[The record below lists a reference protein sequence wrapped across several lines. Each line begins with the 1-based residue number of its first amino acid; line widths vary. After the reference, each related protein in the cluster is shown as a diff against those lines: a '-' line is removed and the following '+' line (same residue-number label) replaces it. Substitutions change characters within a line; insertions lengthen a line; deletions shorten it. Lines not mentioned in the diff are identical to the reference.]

1 MASSNQ
7 LLQSAFSRVFVIENG
22 ASPTTPAQY
31 EGLMRA
37 GKATWDQGKVTTIFV
52 PDPSQYGRFDV
63 AGKIAGEPGLPQ
75 IDIEALYTTDLS
87 ELLKLVAQ
95 ECDHDVQIHFGVCRN
110 PQDFNGGW
118 DKIMVLEKARAANY
132 SSSDLGAMNPAQ
144 AASVVE
150 TTKFEGQTLY
160 EIKKLAFVERAQAQI
175 NDQIV
180 AMTFCDSPSCGSC
193 GVPSDGC
200 QAIFAVSKSS
210 GASPGLLASVVFSV
224 DGGKNWTN
232 APVTSLSASFT
243 PVDMICVGQNL
254 IIVSSDAGA
263 IEWADT
269 SDVVAG
275 IGVWT
280 QVTTGFVAAHG
291 PKCIFSLNEVNT
303 IIGGLGGYIYQSVD
317 PTSGA
322 TTVLDAGIATVQDLN
337 AISAADQENIVIVG
351 NSNAV
356 VVTSDGGEVW
366 TTITGPAVGV
376 NLNAVWMQ
384 SLTEWWIGG
393 ADGNLYY
400 TMNGGVNWARKIF
413 PGSGSGSV
421 TDVKFVT
428 DSVGYIAHNTTTPK
442 GRVLRT
448 IDGGFSWYVLPDAAG
463 AMPVQRGF
471 TALAVCSDPNNVFA
485 GGLANNNVDGIIVQ
499 GA

>member
-1 MASSNQ
+1 MSSSNQ
-7 LLQSAFSRVFVIENG
+7 LLQSGYSRVFIIENG
-22 ASPTTPAQY
+22 ASPTSPAQY

-37 GKATWDQGKVTTIFV
+37 AKATWDQGKVTTVFV
-52 PDPSQYGRFDV
+52 PNASQYGRFDV

-95 ECDHDVQIHFGVCRN
+95 ECDHDLQLHFGVCRN

-118 DKIMVLEKARAANY
+118 DKIMVLEKARASNY
-132 SSSDLGAMNPAQ
+132 STTDLGAMQPSQ
-144 AASVVE
+144 AASVTE

-160 EIKKLAFVERAQAQI
+160 EIKKLSFVERAQAQI
-175 NDQIV
+175 NDEVV
-180 AMTFCDSPSCGSC
+180 AITFCDSPSCGSC

-210 GASPGLLASVVFSV
+210 GASPGLLASVIFSV
-224 DGGKNWTN
+224 DGGKNWFN
-232 APVTSLSASFT
+232 DPVDSLSAAQS
-243 PVDMICVGQNL
+243 PSDMICVGNNL
-254 IIVSSDAGA
+254 IIVSSGAGA

-275 IGVWT
+275 VETWT

-291 PKCIFSLNEVNT
+291 PACIFSLNEVNT
-303 IIGGLGGYIYQSVD
+303 IIGGLGGYIYQTVD

-322 TTVLDAGIATVQDLN
+322 TVVLDPGIATVENLN
-337 AISAADQENIVIVG
+337 SISAADQDNVVIVG
-351 NSNAV
+351 NNNAV
-356 VVTSDGGEVW
+356 VVTSDGGSVW
-366 TTITGPAVGV
+366 TSITGPAVGV
-376 NLNAVWMQ
+376 NLNSVWMQ

-400 TMNGGVNWARKIF
+400 TLNGGVTWARKIF

-421 TDVKFVT
+421 TDIRFVT
-428 DSVGYIAHNTTTPK
+428 DSVGYLAHNTTTPK

-448 IDGGFSWYVLPDAAG
+448 IDGGFSWYVLPDSAG
-463 AMPVQRGF
+463 SMPINRGF
-471 TALAVCSDPNNVFA
+471 NALAVCADVNKVFA
-485 GGLANNNVDGIIVQ
+485 GGLANNNVDGIIVE